1 MSGQRDFAA
10 SVSRGLRPS
19 PFSLQGDTWDDWAI
33 LSRENYMASRVVAE
47 ITSYRDVMDSL
58 GEDRTASIFSEP
70 FEHARFQI

>member
-1 MSGQRDFAA
+1 
-10 SVSRGLRPS
+10 
-19 PFSLQGDTWDDWAI
+19 
-33 LSRENYMASRVVAE
+33 MASRVVAE